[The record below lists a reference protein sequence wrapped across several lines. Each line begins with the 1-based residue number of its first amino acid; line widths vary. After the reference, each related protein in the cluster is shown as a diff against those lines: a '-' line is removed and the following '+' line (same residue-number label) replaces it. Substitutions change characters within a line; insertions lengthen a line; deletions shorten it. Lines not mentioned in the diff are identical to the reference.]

1 MSSRRPSKSKSLMKT
16 ICVLPGDGIGP
27 EVISCAERILKAAT
41 SSVEFVHADI
51 GGQAFEKTG
60 AYLPDDTLSL
70 MRSCDSCLFG
80 AVTSVESTEYESPVL
95 RFRKELDLYANVR
108 PVKTLV
114 QTSGRV
120 PIDVVIVREN
130 TEGLYNQEEVFDDK
144 GVTTHRRV
152 SKIACERIVRYAID
166 YSRGNGRKQVT
177 CVHKANVLRASDGLF
192 RSIFREIMSS
202 EGRGLDSREQLVD
215 SAALKLV
222 TDPSAFDVI
231 VTLNL
236 YGDILSDVAA
246 GAAGGL
252 GFAPSG
258 NIGQKHSVFEPAH
271 GSALDIAGK
280 GIANPTAAVLAGA
293 MMLKHMGLDKDA
305 LAVQNSVY
313 GFYASGHLTADLGG
327 RHGSE
332 SFTEHVLKNLKG
344 A

>member
-1 MSSRRPSKSKSLMKT
+1 MKS

-41 SSVEFVHADI
+41 SNVEFVHADI
-51 GGQAFEKTG
+51 GGPAFEKTG
-60 AYLPDDTLSL
+60 AYLPPDALSL

-80 AVTSVESTEYESPVL
+80 AVTSVESPEYQSPVL
-95 RFRKELDLYANVR
+95 MFRKELDLYANVR

-114 QTSGRV
+114 HTSGKA

-130 TEGLYNQEEVFDDK
+130 TEGMYSQEEVFDDK
-144 GVTTHRRV
+144 GVTTFRRV
-152 SKIACERIVRYAID
+152 TKKACERIIRYAID
-166 YSRGNGRKQVT
+166 YSRLNGRRQVT

-192 RSIFREIMSS
+192 RAIFREIMSS
-202 EGRGLDSREQLVD
+202 EGRGLVGAEQLVD

-246 GAAGGL
+246 GTAGGL

-271 GSALDIAGK
+271 GSAPDIAGR
-280 GIANPTAAVLAGA
+280 GIANPTATVLAGA
-293 MMLKHMGLDKDA
+293 MMLKHIGLDKEA
-305 LAVQNSVY
+305 QAVQESVE
-313 GFYASGHLTADLGG
+313 GFYASGHLTVDLGG

-332 SFTEHVLKNLKG
+332 SFTEHVVKTIKG
-344 A
+344 V